1 MAHIAGETRCRYRY
15 DALDRMASSE
25 AEGQARLW
33 RFYQRDRL
41 STQIQG
47 QIRHSL
53 LHADEH
59 LLAFQQKQNEGSYC
73 GLLATDQQSSVIA
86 TPRSV
91 VSYTPY
97 GHRHPPANPLNLPG
111 FTGQHADSVTGHYL
125 LGNGY
130 RAFNPSLM
138 RFNSP
143 DNLSPFGRGGLNAY
157 TYCQGDPVNR
167 ADPTGHWPGFLKSFL
182 RAAGIM
188 KKAKPKDQG
197 QNVVSETVQSTN

>member
-1 MAHIAGETRCRYRY
+1 P
-15 DALDRMASSE
+15 LD
-25 AEGQARLW
+25 
-33 RFYQRDRL
+33 
-41 STQIQG
+41 
-47 QIRHSL
+47 
-53 LHADEH
+53 
-59 LLAFQQKQNEGSYC
+59 
-73 GLLATDQQSSVIA
+73 
-86 TPRSV
+86 
-91 VSYTPY
+91 
-97 GHRHPPANPLNLPG
+97 LPG
-111 FTGQHADSVTGHYL
+111 FTGQQADSVTGHYL

-182 RAAGIM
+182 RAAGVM

-197 QNVVSETVQSTN
+197 QNVVSETVQSTNSIHTALLIPKENTGVKRLRLGKRTSLASGIYMFEE